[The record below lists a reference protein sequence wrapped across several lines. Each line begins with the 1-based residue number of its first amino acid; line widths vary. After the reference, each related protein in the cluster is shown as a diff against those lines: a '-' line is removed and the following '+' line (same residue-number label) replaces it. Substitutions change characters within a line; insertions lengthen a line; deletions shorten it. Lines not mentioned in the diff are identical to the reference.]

1 VADNR
6 ERSVFNTLELEMKL
20 AAEEGKPI
28 DYELKTLTVGDYAII
43 ENRTER
49 LIAIFER
56 KTLEKDFPAS
66 IKDGRYANKEKMIKA
81 REKSNCRLYYLVEGP
96 LNPPP
101 TKKFSYIPYSVIES
115 AIIHLEMR
123 DGFHII
129 RTENINDTVKRLI
142 RFIYSLHTVN
152 PEDVIKEVKYDTTP
166 MDLSMLPT
174 DLSIPPTDLTVN
186 GGNSPSAVAS
196 DNASNNETVA
206 LPSPDLHPPS
216 ATAAKETLPAE
227 KLPFPAAMDM
237 LTEKHEK
244 RDIDVIREMWACLR
258 GVSITSADIYLRQFT
273 LKELIRGEI
282 KPATI
287 KELKTPNGKLISK
300 SAKSSLNGLAND
312 TAVCERVLAKVPGIS
327 QATAKELIAEA
338 KSLAVLLSYSEDAI
352 SIMKIGKSKKS
363 LGKIK
368 AERVIRY
375 FNLKFAGVAQ

>member
-1 VADNR
+1 MSTRYRLVADNR

-101 TKKFSYIPYSVIES
+101 TKKFSYIPYAIIES

-152 PEDVIKEVKYDTTP
+152 PEDVIKEVKYDTI
-166 MDLSMLPT
+166 SV
-174 DLSIPPTDLTVN
+174 DLSIPPTDLTVD
-186 GGNSPSAVAS
+186 GGNSPSATAH
-196 DNASNNETVA
+196 DAGALSNQPIVEELALMTVI
-206 LPSPDLHPPS
+206 PFSPLPS
-216 ATAAKETLPAE
+216 ATAAKET
-227 KLPFPAAMDM
+227 FPAAMDM

-244 RDIDVIREMWACLR
+244 RDIDVLREMWACLR
-258 GVSITSADIYLRQFT
+258 GISITSADIYLRQFT

-300 SAKSSLNGLAND
+300 SAKSSLTGLAND

-368 AERVIRY
+368 AERIVKY
-375 FNLKFAGVAQ
+375 FSLRFAGVTQ